1 MMMSTS
7 RRTRGILPHR
17 PANPFTLAGLSGRIG
32 LIAAAL
38 ALAFGV
44 ELIGPRPEAQ
54 ARQQAS
60 IRRFDGSHFYLGPGV
75 PDRYQAVRDR
85 LAALEQTARPG
96 YYIVVLRSSGAPS
109 STATRDYANVLFD
122 TWRAQASADRRPFD
136 ADHSLLVVVA
146 LDNHQVAVHTGEALR
161 ALGLKGATIE
171 REVIEDSHFADL
183 ARAEKYPEAIVAL
196 LDAADRW
203 IARHDA
209 TTRRPVARTSVPA
222 PAGGDSES
230 AETGRSVAVGLGIA
244 VAVVIAAVVGLLWF
258 VHRRTRGHLDQRIK
272 EVRSKA
278 ADVMDRLDGLKE
290 RIKLLPTSS
299 ADYQKTPMAGETARL
314 YEDIQARGGRL
325 WDRWLQVMDAV
336 DRAEKLAAG
345 VTSPFRR
352 KALHDAETTLEQKGV
367 FEEIQ
372 EGAKSIAADLD
383 RLDGAHEAA
392 RAEASACRAALDRLR
407 DRIDAIAK
415 FGLPDRPFQAELHAL
430 AEDEARQEA
439 QLLADPLGA
448 RSALEA
454 DRRHAEQALA
464 KLDRL
469 TGLFADA
476 QKLATT
482 LEATRRQAAEHRARG
497 LRLDEDGGNPD
508 PPLARADEARA
519 AVLATLQAGD
529 ADAAG
534 RELESASSLADE
546 AKAAIDRVR
555 EARDYSRRETPE
567 RARVTER
574 LRAAMPHAEADY
586 HRLEAEFAPSTW
598 AEVARGMDQVRSL
611 IGSFDRLTA
620 EASDAASESS
630 QRYLAAASA
639 LRGLAQQ
646 QKTAL
651 RLMSAI
657 SDRLNALTSIRD
669 ECRKRRDELEAV
681 SRQVEDVFRRND
693 PQVGT
698 MALDLLG
705 EARRNRDAVL
715 AASER
720 PRPDWPS
727 VREGIV
733 RAMES
738 FSVAQDQAEVDV
750 RGHQQLSDEYDRA
763 RGELERVA
771 DLLSSR
777 REDRPAA
784 NRRFRSAAE
793 VLDQIAQ
800 ELAAPHGE
808 WTRWLDQVR
817 GAQADLLQAE
827 QLARQDILL
836 ASQAQSE
843 VDAAANLVH
852 QVQSSGSMGIAPDTS
867 AAESALDRAG
877 GFLRSQQYE
886 AAIDAAG
893 EAQQAARRA
902 YEEASHQAAWQQMQ
916 VDAERRR
923 WQGPLEPEDGGSA
936 LGHALAT
943 AGAVAA
949 GVILNNVLNAAV
961 HAGDTGHDSHS
972 DGGDSSPASEPAPA
986 ETDTGT
992 GGGSWQDETGQGA
1005 W

>member
-1 MMMSTS
+1 MSSS
-7 RRTRGILPHR
+7 RRTRGILPRR
-17 PANPFTLAGLSGRIG
+17 PAYFVTLTGHSPRIG
-32 LIAAAL
+32 LIAVAL
-38 ALAFGV
+38 ALALGLK
-44 ELIGPRPEAQ
+44 LIGLRPEAH

-85 LAALEQTARPG
+85 LATLERTATPG
-96 YYIVVLRSSGAPS
+96 YYVVVLRSSGARSP
-109 STATRDYANVLFD
+109 TATKDYANVLFD
-122 TWRAQASADRRPFD
+122 TWRTQAAADRRPFD
-136 ADHSLLVVVA
+136 ADHSVLVVVA
-146 LDNHQVAVHTGEALR
+146 LDNHQVAVHTGNSLR
-161 ALGLKGATIE
+161 ALGLKGSTID

-196 LDAADRW
+196 LDTADRW
-203 IARHDA
+203 IERHDA
-209 TTRRPVARTSVPA
+209 STRQPAARTGVPA
-222 PAGGDSES
+222 PAADGSQS
-230 AETGRSVAVGLGIA
+230 VETGRSVALGLGIS
-244 VAVVIAAVVGLLWF
+244 VSVVVAAVFGLLWF
-258 VHRRTRGHLDQRIK
+258 LQRRARGHLDQRIK
-272 EVRSKA
+272 AVRSKA
-278 ADVMDRLDGLKE
+278 TDVMDRLDQLKE
-290 RIKLLPTSS
+290 RIKLLPTSN
-299 ADYQKTPMAGETARL
+299 ADFQNTPMAGETARI
-314 YEDIQARGGRL
+314 YEDVQARGGRL

-336 DRAEKLAAG
+336 DRAEKLAVG

-352 KALHDAETTLEQKGV
+352 QALHDAEAALEQKGV
-367 FEEIQ
+367 FDEIQ
-372 EGAKSIAADLD
+372 QGTQSIVADLD
-383 RLDGAHEAA
+383 RLDHAHEEA
-392 RAEASACRAALDRLR
+392 RAEAAAYHAALDNLKG
-407 DRIDAIAK
+407 RIEAIAK
-415 FGLPDRPFQAELHAL
+415 LGLPDRPFQTELHAL
-430 AEDEARQEA
+430 AEDDDRLESQV
-439 QLLADPLGA
+439 LADPIGA
-448 RSALEA
+448 RSSLEA
-454 DRRHAEQALA
+454 DRRHAEEALA

-469 TGLFADA
+469 AGLFAEA
-476 QKLATT
+476 QKLAAV
-482 LEATRRQAAEHRARG
+482 LDATRRQAAEHRARG

-519 AVLATLQAGD
+519 AVLAALQAGD
-529 ADAAG
+529 ADAAQ
-534 RELESASSLADE
+534 RELDSARSLADE
-546 AKAAIDRVR
+546 AKATIDRVR
-555 EARDYSRRETPE
+555 EARDYSRREVPE

-586 HRLEAEFAPSTW
+586 HRLEAEFAPETW
-598 AEVARGMDQVRSL
+598 DEVARGMDQVRAL
-611 IGSFDRLTA
+611 VGSFDRLTA

-630 QRYLAAASA
+630 QRFLAAANA

-651 RLMSAI
+651 RLMSGI
-657 SDRLNALTSIRD
+657 SDRLNALASVRD
-669 ECRKRRDELEAV
+669 ECRKRRDELEAA
-681 SRQVEDVFRRND
+681 SRKVDEVFRRND
-693 PQVGT
+693 PLVST

-705 EARRNRDAVL
+705 EARRNCDAVL

-727 VREGIV
+727 VREGIA

-738 FSVAQDQAEVDV
+738 LSVAQDQAEVDV
-750 RGHQQLSDEYDRA
+750 RSHQQLSDEYERA
-763 RGELERVA
+763 RGQLERVA

-793 VLDQIAQ
+793 VLDHIAQ

-817 GAQADLLQAE
+817 GAQADLQQAE

-852 QVQSSGSMGIAPDTS
+852 QVQSSGSMGIVPDTS

-877 GFLRSQQYE
+877 GLLRSQQYE

-893 EAQQAARRA
+893 EAQQLARRA
-902 YEEASHQAAWQQMQ
+902 HEETAHQAAWRQMQ

-923 WQGPLEPEDGGSA
+923 WQGPPGPDDGGSSF
-936 LGHALAT
+936 GHALAT

-949 GVILNNVLNAAV
+949 GVILNNMLNAAV
-961 HAGDTGHDSHS
+961 HAGSAESDSHPA
-972 DGGDSSPASEPAPA
+972 GGDSFPASEPAPA
-986 ETDTGT
+986 QPETET
-992 GGGSWQDETGQGA
+992 GGGSWQDDTGQGS

>member
-1 MMMSTS
+1 MRTS
-7 RRTRGILPHR
+7 RRNRGILPRR
-17 PANPFTLAGLSGRIG
+17 PASPFTFAGPSGRIG

-38 ALAFGV
+38 ALALGV
-44 ELIGPRPEAQ
+44 ELIGLHPEAQ

-85 LAALEQTARPG
+85 LAALEQTATPG
-96 YYIVVLRSSGAPS
+96 YYVVVLRSSGARSP
-109 STATRDYANVLFD
+109 TATRDYANVLFD
-122 TWRAQASADRRPFD
+122 TWRTQAEADRRPFD
-136 ADHSLLVVVA
+136 ADHSVLVVVA
-146 LDNHQVAVHTGEALR
+146 LDNHQVAVHTGEAFK
-161 ALGLKGATIE
+161 ALGLKGATID
-171 REVIEDSHFADL
+171 RELIEDSHFADL

-203 IARHDA
+203 IARHDPA
-209 TTRRPVARTSVPA
+209 THRSVARTSVPA
-222 PAGGDSES
+222 PTPTPTGGDSES
-230 AETGRSVAVGLGIA
+230 AATGRSIALGLGIA
-244 VAVVIAAVVGLLWF
+244 VAAVIAAVIGLLWF

-278 ADVMDRLDGLKE
+278 TDVMDRLDQLKE
-290 RIKLLPTSS
+290 RIKLLPASS
-299 ADYQKTPMAGETARL
+299 ADFQKTPMAGETASL
-314 YEDIQARGGRL
+314 YEDVQARGGRL

-352 KALHDAETTLEQKGV
+352 KALHDAEATLEQKGV

-372 EGAKSIAADLD
+372 EGTQSIAADLD

-392 RAEASACRAALDRLR
+392 RAEASACRAALDKLKE
-407 DRIDAIAK
+407 RIDAIAK
-415 FGLPDRPFQAELHAL
+415 LGLPDRPFQAELHGL
-430 AEDEARQEA
+430 MEDRDRLEP

-448 RSALEA
+448 RSSLEA
-454 DRRHAEQALA
+454 DRKKADEAAGR
-464 KLDRL
+464 LDRL
-469 TGLFADA
+469 AGLYADA
-476 QKLATT
+476 QKLAIA
-482 LEATRRQAAEHRARG
+482 LDATRRQAAEHRARG

-519 AVLATLQAGD
+519 AVLAALQAGD

-534 RELESASSLADE
+534 RELASAQALADE

-555 EARDYSRRETPE
+555 EARDYARREVPE

-598 AEVARGMDQVRSL
+598 AEVARGMDQVRTL

-630 QRYLAAASA
+630 QRYLAAANA

-657 SDRLNALTSIRD
+657 SDRLNALTSVRA
-669 ECRKRRDELEAV
+669 ECRKRRDELEAA

-693 PQVGT
+693 PLVGS

-727 VREGIV
+727 VREGIA

-738 FSVAQDQAEVDV
+738 LSVAQDQAEVDV
-750 RGHQQLSDEYDRA
+750 RGHQQLSDEYGRA

-793 VLDQIAQ
+793 VLDHVAQ

-817 GAQADLLQAE
+817 GAQTDLQQAE

-843 VDAAANLVH
+843 VEAAANLVH
-852 QVQSSGSMGIAPDTS
+852 QVQSSGSMGFAPDTS

-877 GFLRSQQYE
+877 GLLRSQQYE

-893 EAQQAARRA
+893 EAQQLARRA
-902 YEEASHQAAWQQMQ
+902 YEDTAQQAAWRQMQ

-923 WQGPLEPEDGGSA
+923 WQGPAEPDDGGST

-949 GVILNNVLNAAV
+949 GVILNNVLNAAA
-961 HAGDTGHDSHS
+961 HAGD
-972 DGGDSSPASEPAPA
+972 DSSPPSEPAPA
-986 ETDTGT
+986 ETEIDTGT
-992 GGGSWQDETGQGA
+992 GGGSWQDDAGQGS

>member
-1 MMMSTS
+1 M
-7 RRTRGILPHR
+7 
-17 PANPFTLAGLSGRIG
+17 
-32 LIAAAL
+32 AL
-38 ALAFGV
+38 ALALALGL
-44 ELIGPRPEAQ
+44 ERIGPRSIAQ
-54 ARQQAS
+54 ARQQATV
-60 IRRFDGSHFYLGPGV
+60 RRFDGSHFYLGPGV

-85 LAALEQTARPG
+85 LAVLERTAPPS
-96 YYIVVLRSSGAPS
+96 YYVVVLRSSGAPS
-109 STATRDYANVLFD
+109 STATRDYANILFD
-122 TWRAQASADRRPFD
+122 TWRAQAEADRRPFD
-136 ADHSLLVVVA
+136 ADHSMLVVVA
-146 LDNHQVAVHTGEALR
+146 LDNHQVAVHTGEALK
-161 ALGLKGATIE
+161 AVGLRGATIE

-183 ARAEKYPEAIVAL
+183 ASAEKYPEAIVAL

-203 IARHDA
+203 IVRHDA
-209 TTRRPVARTSVPA
+209 ATRRPIARTSVPA
-222 PAGGDSES
+222 PSGGDSES
-230 AETGRSVAVGLGIA
+230 AETGRSVALGLGIS
-244 VAVVIAAVVGLLWF
+244 VAVVIAAVFGLLWF
-258 VHRRTRGHLDQRIK
+258 VHRRARGHLDQRIK
-272 EVRSKA
+272 AVRSKA
-278 ADVMDRLDGLKE
+278 TDVMDRLDALKE

-299 ADYQKTPMAGETARL
+299 ADFQKMPMAGETASL
-314 YEDIQARGGRL
+314 YEDVQARGGRL

-352 KALHDAETTLEQKGV
+352 KALHDAEAALEQKGV

-372 EGAKSIAADLD
+372 QGTQSIAADLD

-392 RAEASACRAALDRLR
+392 RAEASACRAALDNLKG
-407 DRIDAIAK
+407 RIDAIAK
-415 FGLPDRPFQAELHAL
+415 LGLPDRPFQEELHAL
-430 AEDEARQEA
+430 AADDDRLEPQM
-439 QLLADPLGA
+439 LADPIGV
-448 RSALEA
+448 RSSLES
-454 DRRHAEQALA
+454 DRRRAEEALA

-469 TGLFADA
+469 AGLYAEA
-476 QKLATT
+476 QKLAAA
-482 LEATRRQAAEHRARG
+482 LDATRRQAAEHRARG

-519 AVLATLQAGD
+519 AVLAALQAGD
-529 ADAAG
+529 ADAAQ
-534 RELESASSLADE
+534 RELESARSLADE
-546 AKAAIDRVR
+546 AKATIDRVR
-555 EARDYSRRETPE
+555 EARDYARREVPE

-598 AEVARGMDQVRSL
+598 AEVARGMDQVRTL
-611 IGSFDRLTA
+611 VGSFDRLTA

-630 QRYLAAASA
+630 QRYLAAANA

-669 ECRKRRDELEAV
+669 ECRKRRNELEAA
-681 SRQVEDVFRRND
+681 SRKVEDVFRRND
-693 PQVGT
+693 PLVGT
-698 MALDLLG
+698 MALDLLA

-727 VREGIV
+727 VREGIA

-738 FSVAQDQAEVDV
+738 LSVAQDQAEVDV
-750 RGHQQLSDEYDRA
+750 RGHQQLSDEYDRT

-793 VLDQIAQ
+793 VLDHVAQ

-817 GAQADLLQAE
+817 GAQTDLQQAE

-852 QVQSSGSMGIAPDTS
+852 QVQSSGSMGFAPDTS

-877 GFLRSQQYE
+877 GLLRSQQYE
-886 AAIDAAG
+886 AAIDAAS
-893 EAQQAARRA
+893 EAQQLARRA
-902 YEEASHQAAWQQMQ
+902 YEDSAQQAAWRQMQ

-923 WQGPLEPEDGGSA
+923 WQGPPEPDNGGSA

-949 GVILNNVLNAAV
+949 GVILNNVLNAAT
-961 HAGDTGHDSHS
+961 HAGSASDT

-986 ETDTGT
+986 EIETDTGT
-992 GGGSWQDETGQGA
+992 GGGSWQDDTGQGS